1 MTTQDNQHLSLAT
14 LGQRWRQGADQILE
28 LAIAGKLAL
37 WCTFT
42 EVIVQKAV
50 KVGGGKKKK
59 KPVMEFFP
67 LVELKLAASELVQL
81 QGRCDRMMIAAQL
94 SCLDADNKAVT
105 VINSVGEEW
114 GDSSMIGLNPGE
126 LFARLDEVLRYERKH
141 KLTAHL
147 VLGAPIGGETPAGES
162 SPLNPIDHPCHA
174 PELHAAI
181 ACWQALFARAQAPA
195 VKKAAIL
202 AWLGEHHPGL
212 SDAARARIALVVL
225 PSKKEG

>member
-1 MTTQDNQHLSLAT
+1 MTTQNNQHLSLVA
-14 LGQRWRQGADQILE
+14 LGQRWHQNADQIVE
-28 LAIAGKLAL
+28 LALAGKLAL

-42 EVIVQKAV
+42 EVFLQKEV
-50 KVGGGKKKK
+50 KAGSGTKKK
-59 KPVMEFFP
+59 KPVLEFFP
-67 LVELKLAASELVQL
+67 QVELKLAASELVQL

-94 SCLDADNKAVT
+94 SCLDADNQAVT

-114 GDSSMIGLNPGE
+114 GDSSMIGLNPSE

-147 VLGAPIGGETPAGES
+147 APGALAGEVA
-162 SPLNPIDHPCHA
+162 PLNPMEHPCHA
-174 PELHAAI
+174 PELHAAM
-181 ACWQALFARAQAPA
+181 ACWQALFARAPAPA
-195 VKKAAIL
+195 VKKAAVL

-225 PSKKEG
+225 PPKKGT